1 VEGRHFVAG
10 PWFTVQ
16 ETGADWETLETFW
29 LSDGGNEQTRVR
41 VDIKLRL
48 EELRHES

>member
-16 ETGADWETLETFW
+16 ESGRDWQELDRIW
-29 LSDGGNEQTRVR
+29 LSNGTEHTRVR
-41 VDIKLRL
+41 VELKMRL
-48 EELRHES
+48 ED